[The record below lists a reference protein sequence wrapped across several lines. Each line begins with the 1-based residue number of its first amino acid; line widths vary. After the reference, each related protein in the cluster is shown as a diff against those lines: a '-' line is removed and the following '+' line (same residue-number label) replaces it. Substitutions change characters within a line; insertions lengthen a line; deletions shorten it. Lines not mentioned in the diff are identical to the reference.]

1 VLKAAVH
8 GLIQH
13 SFVRQCA
20 YGVNRW
26 VKSPMLLNEAQKQQR
41 INDAEAA
48 KMRNLERLVIKMDA
62 DLHKLQAR
70 DELVAQR

>member
-1 VLKAAVH
+1 MH

-26 VKSPMLLNEAQKQQR
+26 VESPMLLNEAQKQQR

-48 KMRNLERLVIKMDA
+48 EMRNLEWLVEMVA
-62 DLHKLQAR
+62 DLHKLRAR